1 MKLYLITAE
10 IDVSEDGT
18 KFDRH
23 VIWGGSQADA
33 ASARKELLN
42 RGATRKDLKTFEVE
56 VPTNKEGLLQF
67 LNDYGNGD
75 VHTLVATRNLTAK

>member
-18 KFDRH
+18 KFDTH

-33 ASARKELLN
+33 ASARKEMLT
-42 RGATRKDLKTFEVE
+42 RGAARKEIKTFEVE
-56 VPTNKEGLLQF
+56 VPTNKADLLQF
-67 LNDYGNGD
+67 LNDYGDGAL
-75 VHTLVATRNLTAK
+75 TLVATRNLTAK